1 VSAVAAH
8 LDRGQ
13 AVSAV
18 GGVRYDALVAGVGT
32 VFLAGAYLDVWAHV
46 HVPELE
52 TFFTPWHA
60 VFYAGFLAVAAV
72 TVAPLLRRRP
82 ARTTWVD
89 ALPAGYDRSLI
100 GVLLFTLGGVLDMLW
115 HLVFGVEADV
125 EALLSPSHLVLATGA
140 ALFLT
145 GPLRAA
151 WRRRDARAGWP
162 AIVSL
167 GLLLS
172 VFSFFTQYSHHFGRP
187 WPAAGN
193 RPIAAVFRTVA
204 PDPVFRN
211 AEIQNVYVAHGFGV
225 GSVLLQSAIF
235 SGILLLAVRRWGFQL
250 PLGAFCVI
258 FGLNALLLGAAR
270 DQLHL
275 VPGAIVAGIA
285 ADVLLRVLRPSAGR
299 RWSLR
304 CFALAVPTVYF
315 AAYFANL
322 ALVRGVWWSVPLWSG
337 TIVLVG
343 LVGWL
348 ASWLVVPPPIPD
360 TSRQ

>member
-1 VSAVAAH
+1 VSAVTAH
-8 LDRGQ
+8 VDRGH

-18 GGVRYDALVAGVGT
+18 GGVRYDALVAGLGA
-32 VFLAGAYLDVWAHV
+32 VFLGGAYLDVWAHV

-72 TVAPLLRRRP
+72 SVAPLVRRRP
-82 ARTTWVD
+82 PGTTWAD
-89 ALPAGYDRSLI
+89 ALPAGYVRSLI
-100 GVLLFTLGGVLDMLW
+100 GVLVFALGGVLDMLW

-140 ALFLT
+140 ALFLS

-151 WRRRDARAGWP
+151 WHRSDAAAPWP
-162 AIVSL
+162 AILSL
-167 GLLLS
+167 ALLLS
-172 VFSFFTQYSHHFGRP
+172 VFSFFTQYSHHLGRP

-193 RPIAAVFRTVA
+193 RPTAAVFLTVA

-211 AEIQNVYVAHGFGV
+211 AAIQNVYVAHGFGV
-225 GSVLLQSAIF
+225 GSVLLQAAIL
-235 SGILLLAVRRWGFQL
+235 SGIVLLAVRRWGFRL
-250 PLGAFCVI
+250 PLGAFSLI
-258 FGLNALLLGAAR
+258 FGLNGLLLGAAR

-275 VPGAIVAGIA
+275 LPGAIVAGVA
-285 ADVLLRVLRPSAGR
+285 ADVLLRLLRPSPGR
-299 RWSLR
+299 RSSLR
-304 CFALAVPTVYF
+304 WFALTVPAVYF
-315 AAYFANL
+315 ASYFANI

-337 TIVLVG
+337 AILLAGV
-343 LVGWL
+343 VGWL
-348 ASWLVVPPPIPD
+348 ASWLAIPPPIPD